1 MILLPFL
8 DCRKRTCCE
17 SKQHKK
23 ASRYFHF
30 YQTKI
35 TTTQTHI
42 SKMKSIQVFLLAC
55 LFSAACATFRE
66 HTRQAP
72 KLTFFCEVDPVT
84 IPSISTPA
92 VLSALRAMNATVR

>member
-1 MILLPFL
+1 
-8 DCRKRTCCE
+8 
-17 SKQHKK
+17 
-23 ASRYFHF
+23 
-30 YQTKI
+30 
-35 TTTQTHI
+35 
-42 SKMKSIQVFLLAC
+42 MKSIQVFLLAC